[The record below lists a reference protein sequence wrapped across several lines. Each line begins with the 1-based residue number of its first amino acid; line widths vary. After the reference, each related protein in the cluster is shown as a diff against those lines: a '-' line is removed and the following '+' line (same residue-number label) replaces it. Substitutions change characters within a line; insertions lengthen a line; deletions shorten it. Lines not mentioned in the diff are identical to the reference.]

1 MSVSLYKIVIESHTF
16 YRKWKKKKI
25 MVLDKW
31 WPLIICNPWI
41 MTTGLGF
48 WGPYQA
54 GENSHTFDLLGLS
67 LESCEDFK
75 AHTGIKDSINLTYT
89 VDGQCSQLFLRG
101 VRLDGAKLP
110 TQDWFASFGENCRHP
125 LLCPYWVQKLVEV
138 MTSDTALGTKSVL
151 ILSVSHKNSV
161 CIMDLVRMWE
171 SRSLHGALGD
181 NWCLLLA
188 QAHKL
193 KALAW

>member
-1 MSVSLYKIVIESHTF
+1 MSVSLYKIAIESHTF

-25 MVLDKW
+25 VVLDNQ

-101 VRLDGAKLP
+101 VRIDGAKLP
-110 TQDWFASFGENCRHP
+110 TQD
-125 LLCPYWVQKLVEV
+125 
-138 MTSDTALGTKSVL
+138 
-151 ILSVSHKNSV
+151 
-161 CIMDLVRMWE
+161 
-171 SRSLHGALGD
+171 
-181 NWCLLLA
+181 
-188 QAHKL
+188 
-193 KALAW
+193 